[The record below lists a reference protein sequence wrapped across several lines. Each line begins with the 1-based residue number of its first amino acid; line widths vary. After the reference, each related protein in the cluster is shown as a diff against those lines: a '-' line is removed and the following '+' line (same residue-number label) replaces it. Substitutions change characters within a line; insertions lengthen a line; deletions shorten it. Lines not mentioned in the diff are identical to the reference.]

1 VPSEAVTVVISD
13 KGWARCAKGHDID
26 ATALSYKAGD
36 GYLCLAKGR
45 SNRPVVFIDSSG
57 RAFTTDAHT
66 LPTARS
72 QGEPLTGRFNLT
84 AGENFVHCLMA
95 NDDTQ
100 YLLVSD
106 AGYGF
111 ISCFGDMISRNKNG
125 KAMITL
131 PSNSKV
137 LTPQLIENI
146 DNTSCLAI
154 TTEGRMLVFPVKNLP
169 ILSKGKGNKII
180 NIPSARAK
188 TREELVTLLAIVPD
202 GASVTLHAGR
212 RKLTLKTSDI
222 EHYRGERGR
231 RGNKLP
237 RGLQR
242 VDKVEVEVSKT
253 AAVEQDISDQ

>member
-1 VPSEAVTVVISD
+1 VVSD

-36 GYLCLAKGR
+36 SYLCSAKGR
-45 SNRPVVFIDSSG
+45 SNRPVAFIDSSG

-72 QGEPLTGRFNLT
+72 QGEPLTGRFNLAT
-84 AGENFVHCLMA
+84 GENFVHCIMA
-95 NDDTQ
+95 NDDAK

-125 KAMITL
+125 KAMISL
-131 PSNSKV
+131 PQAAKV

-146 DNTSCLAI
+146 GSESCLAI

-169 ILSKGKGNKII
+169 VLSKGKGNKII

-188 TREELVTLLAIVPD
+188 AREEVVTLLAIVPE

-212 RKLTLKTSDI
+212 RKLTLKASDI

-242 VDKVEVEVSKT
+242 VDQIEVELLKASSIEPEIIDEEK
-253 AAVEQDISDQ
+253 